1 MKFAIAKQ
9 TDTSQNT
16 RQQLNAKY
24 EIISIHKN
32 RGLAEKNNIP
42 DQLPITEII
51 KISDEMKRGDVIGID
66 GNAWSSIYD

>member
-16 RQQLNAKY
+16 RQRLNAKY

-32 RGLAEKNNIP
+32 RDLANKNNIP
-42 DQLPITEII
+42 DELPITEII
-51 KISDEMKRGDVIGID
+51 KISDEMKRGDEIGID
-66 GNAWSSIYD
+66 GAPWSSIYD

>member
-32 RGLAEKNNIP
+32 RDLANKKNIP
-42 DQLPITEII
+42 NELPMTEII
-51 KISDEMKRGDVIGID
+51 KISDEMKRGDEIGID
-66 GNAWSSIYD
+66 GTSWSSNL